1 MVSENRPKLLG
12 KFPDG
17 RPALLAVDGGASK
30 IDVALVRADGSV
42 LAAARH
48 KAFAN
53 FNYGHEPP
61 LDALDE
67 AIHRAADAAGMDGQ
81 AGPVAVTGVF
91 CLAGAD
97 LPLDD
102 RRIGRLVRGRGWA
115 KTVLVRNDTFA
126 VLRAGSRRGWGV
138 AVVCGSG
145 LNCAGVGPD
154 GRVIRFPSL
163 GELSGD
169 LAHGGGWLGRAALGA
184 ALRARDGRG
193 PRTSLERLV
202 PEHFRMTRPAAVMEA
217 VYIGRLDPQRLL
229 EVAPVVFGAAAKGDE
244 VARALIDAMADEIVA
259 TANAA
264 IRRLRLTQREFEV
277 ILGGG
282 IFRSHDGRLMRR
294 VRDGIL
300 AIAPRAELHRLDAPP
315 VLGAAL
321 MGLDE
326 VHASAAAKKRATAEL
341 TNRKLKV

>member
-1 MVSENRPKLLG
+1 MLG

-17 RPALLAVDGGASK
+17 RPAILAIDGGASK
-30 IDVALVRADGSV
+30 IDVALLRRTGEVIG
-42 LAAARH
+42 AARH
-48 KAFAN
+48 RAYAN
-53 FNYGHEPP
+53 FGLEREPP

-67 AIHRAADAAGMDGQ
+67 AIRRACADGGLDPAAR
-81 AGPVAVTGVF
+81 PVAVAGVF

-97 LPLDD
+97 LAVDD
-102 RRIGRLVRGRGWA
+102 RRIARQIRSRGWTA
-115 KTVLVRNDTFA
+115 EMVVRNDTFA

-154 GRVIRFPSL
+154 GRVVRFPSL

-184 ALRARDGRG
+184 ALRGRDGRG
-193 PRTSLERLV
+193 PRTRLEVLV
-202 PEHFRMTRPAAVMEA
+202 PEHFHMPRPAAVMEA
-217 VYIGRLDPQRLL
+217 LYVGRLDSQRML
-229 EVAPVVFGAAAKGDE
+229 ELAPVVFRAAARGDD
-244 VARALIDAMADEIVA
+244 VARELIAGMADEIVA

-264 IRRLRLTQREFEV
+264 IRRLRLTTRTFEV

-282 IFRSHDGRLMRR
+282 IFRSGDGRLLKR

-300 AIAPRAELHRLDAPP
+300 FVAPHAELRRLTAPP

-321 MGLDE
+321 LGLDGLG
-326 VHASAAAKKRATAEL
+326 AGAAAKKKASAAL
-341 TNRKLKV
+341 TDRRLQRRKR

>member
-1 MVSENRPKLLG
+1 MLR

-17 RPALLAVDGGASK
+17 RPAILAVDGGASK
-30 IDVALVRADGSV
+30 IDVALLTRGGDV
-42 LAAARH
+42 LGAARH
-48 KAFAN
+48 PAYAN
-53 FNYGHEPP
+53 FGLDHQPP
-61 LDALDE
+61 LDALDA
-67 AIHRAADAAGMDGQ
+67 AIRRACVDGGLDPDAR
-81 AGPVAVTGVF
+81 PVAGVGVF

-102 RRIGRLVRGRGWA
+102 RRIGRQVSSRDWA
-115 KTVLVRNDTFA
+115 KKLIVRNDTFA
-126 VLRAGSRRGWGV
+126 VLRAGTRRGWGV

-154 GRVIRFPSL
+154 GRIVRFPSL

-193 PRTSLERLV
+193 PRTLLEKLV
-202 PEHFRMTRPAAVMEA
+202 PDHFHMARPASVMEA
-217 VYIGRLDPQRLL
+217 LYVGKLDGQRML
-229 EVAPVVFGAAAKGDE
+229 EVAPVVFRAAARGDAVARELIENVADE
-244 VARALIDAMADEIVA
+244 VVA

-264 IRRLRLTQREFEV
+264 IRRLHLTTRTFEV

-282 IFRSHDGRLMRR
+282 IFRSGDGRLLAR
-294 VRDGIL
+294 VREGIEE
-300 AIAPRAELHRLDAPP
+300 AAPNAVMKRLDAPP

-326 VHASAAAKKRATAEL
+326 TRSGATARRRVSASL
-341 TNRKLKV
+341 SDRRLK